1 MPSLYAHNKFGKL
14 VIKNLPVEYK
24 EIIRRYPN
32 SFRLGLQ
39 GPDSLFFYRAFSMNK
54 INQYGVKLHKSD
66 AYTFMLN
73 SIDVVHKYGIHSA
86 EFSYIMGFICHFT
99 LDSICHPYVNLS
111 MNETGCGHIEI
122 EGDLENLLLSKDGFK
137 PERYPMHKL
146 VSTDYATAKS
156 AAVFYKGL
164 STIASHKCMR
174 WMRLIKHLFVAP
186 RKPKQKIIDILMRG
200 TFHYKS
206 FKGHMIE
213 PEANKKCRKNTIELE
228 KMLRDSVP
236 VAVSLIKNY
245 RKVLSGSV
253 ALSPRFHYDFNGNR
267 LN

>member
-1 MPSLYAHNKFGKL
+1 M
-14 VIKNLPVEYK
+14 
-24 EIIRRYPN
+24 
-32 SFRLGLQ
+32 
-39 GPDSLFFYRAFSMNK
+39 D
-54 INQYGVKLHKSD
+54 
-66 AYTFMLN
+66 
-73 SIDVVHKYGIHSA
+73 
-86 EFSYIMGFICHFT
+86 
-99 LDSICHPYVNLS
+99 
-111 MNETGCGHIEI
+111 ETGCGHIEI

-186 RKPKQKIIDILMRG
+186 RKPKQKIIDILMRV

-213 PEANKKCRKNTIELE
+213 PEANNKCRKNTIELE

>member
-1 MPSLYAHNKFGKL
+1 
-14 VIKNLPVEYK
+14 
-24 EIIRRYPN
+24 
-32 SFRLGLQ
+32 
-39 GPDSLFFYRAFSMNK
+39 MNK